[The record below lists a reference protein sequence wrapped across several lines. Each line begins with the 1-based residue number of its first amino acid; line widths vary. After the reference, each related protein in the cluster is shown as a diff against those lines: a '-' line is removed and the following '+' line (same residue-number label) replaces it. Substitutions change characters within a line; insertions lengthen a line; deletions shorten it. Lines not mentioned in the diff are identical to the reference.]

1 VTPVRVVTVARV
13 EDLPGDVGPDTLVVS
28 ADPAVLAEAGRLG
41 AHRFVLDDPNTV
53 PDGLAELVAHLT
65 KRSSGDPEPD

>member
-1 VTPVRVVTVARV
+1 VSVRVVVV
-13 EDLPGDVGPDTLVVS
+13 EPGGSVPDDIGPDTLVVS
-28 ADPAVLAEAGRLG
+28 ADPEVLAEAGRLG

-65 KRSSGDPEPD
+65 HRSSRDPEPD